1 VDGYEDL
8 VFKLPSCLTKDDYE
22 ILIEKN
28 MKLTDIV
35 IEETHIFSEKYL
47 ENIKLKFKEKIIQKL
62 YD

>member
-1 VDGYEDL
+1 MDGYEDL

-47 ENIKLKFKEKIIQKL
+47 ENIK
-62 YD
+62 